1 MYTLN
6 DFVEM
11 RGFSALTQ
19 GDARIEEMLVE
30 NANKLGGKAQGFY
43 ETRLYCLTKEFDRE
57 ALEAFVEMSIEISK
71 GNVMLDETMKNI
83 ARHLLE
89 RIFRHHVPLDT
100 VETFCHFVMNRISF
114 FNNDVEKAIDSF
126 ERYFTCGKVVPVMQ
140 SYKEA
145 LKEIEKGEIL
155 YYEPVA

>member
-6 DFVEM
+6 DFVGM
-11 RGFSALTQ
+11 RGFNALTQ

-30 NANKLGGKAQGFY
+30 NANKLGGKVQGFY

-57 ALEAFVEMSIEISK
+57 ALEAFVEMSINISK
-71 GNVMLDETMKNI
+71 GDVILDEIMKNI
-83 ARHLLE
+83 AKHLLE

-100 VETFCHFVMNRISF
+100 VETFCHYVMNQISF
-114 FNNDVEKAIDSF
+114 FNDVEKAIDRF
-126 ERYFTCGKVVPVMQ
+126 DKYFTCGKVVPVMQ
-140 SYKEA
+140 TYKEV

-155 YYEPVA
+155 YHEPFS